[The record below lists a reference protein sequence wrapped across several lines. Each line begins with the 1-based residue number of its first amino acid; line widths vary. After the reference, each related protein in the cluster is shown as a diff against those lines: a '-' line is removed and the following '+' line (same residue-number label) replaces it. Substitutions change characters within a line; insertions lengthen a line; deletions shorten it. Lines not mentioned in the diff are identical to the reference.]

1 MNYIWVIDDVNIDK
15 FVDLFLVIWKLR
27 YCNVL
32 SKIKLFFVYVFQRGI
47 VMLGNLFFLQLYCW
61 INEYKFIF
69 VQVFYIVEMYM
80 CKNIIWYEYYD

>member
-47 VMLGNLFFLQLYCW
+47 VMLGKLFFLQLYCW

>member
-1 MNYIWVIDDVNIDK
+1 
-15 FVDLFLVIWKLR
+15 
-27 YCNVL
+27 
-32 SKIKLFFVYVFQRGI
+32 
-47 VMLGNLFFLQLYCW
+47 MLGKLFFLQLYCW